1 MSFKIQDNLSPLK
14 SIVSRYI
21 LSMMLDDTRGGLDA
35 SSLHR
40 AVSMDIYISNTVGL
54 LSCHRNTSKTTKTQT
69 KNKLRRQLLSF
80 FFACILVVLEVFR

>member
-1 MSFKIQDNLSPLK
+1 
-14 SIVSRYI
+14 
-21 LSMMLDDTRGGLDA
+21 MMLDDTRGGLYA

-40 AVSMDIYISNTVGL
+40 AVSMDISLSKTVGL

-80 FFACILVVLEVFR
+80 FFAYILAIFKVFR